1 MWLLPLENRRLK
13 RDVGEVCRALGE
25 QGGFTYAGRA
35 KLVANSRTKGKL
47 TEAKVGMI
55 NKAV

>member
-1 MWLLPLENRRLK
+1 MENRRLK
-13 RDVGEVCRALGE
+13 RDGEVCRALGE
-25 QGGFTYAGRA
+25 QGGFTYTGRA